1 MALVLRTVKGTELEW
16 EELDGNFV
24 WLQNQIEDLEG
35 QTGSEFIVRVTP
47 QEFLPAQMNQ
57 ALANI
62 GGAPLTAL
70 ESLEERV
77 ELVEA
82 FTPISYTPQVLTPEE
97 KEVFYENVDV
107 YSKTQ
112 VDSLIN
118 SGVQPRQKQLFLH
131 DIQENDLTD
140 PTKIVLQLDTI
151 PDQNEWFD
159 LHINGGFVNDTSYGI
174 TDDVLTIYRDQISYP
189 ITIGKK
195 ITFRYRKL

>member
-82 FTPISYTPQVLTPEE
+82 FTPISYTPQVLTTEE

-112 VDSLIN
+112 VDNLID
-118 SGVQPRQKQLFLH
+118 SGVQPKQKQLFIHEITEL
-131 DIQENDLTD
+131 DLTD
-140 PTKIVLQLDTI
+140 PMRINLQLATI
-151 PDQNEWFD
+151 PDQDEWFD
-159 LHINGGFVNDTSYGI
+159 LHINGGFVSDNSYEITEDTLSI
-174 TDDVLTIYRDQISYP
+174 VKSEISEVS
-189 ITIGKK
+189 IGDKV
-195 ITFRYRKL
+195 IFRYREL